1 MLELLW
7 KLGVL
12 TAVLVFGV
20 KIGLAMGFANL
31 SKKLAALIAVGY
43 GVGILILTKITEG
56 YADVLQKIVYDY
68 NFIIFVLMAV
78 IIFYAGFHTVKEW
91 KIHKRNKAKASC
103 MAMVAPC
110 PCCFGAILATIILVS
125 PLIGISTFSIGIYAA
140 LFLSITIGISYLASN
155 YIVKITQL
163 PYPVLLGNYMIFVGL
178 YFLAA
183 AIILPNI
190 NSVLSSQITPLEIPS
205 VITIFYVVVALLALT
220 AVGVYISKKTSP
232 LIE

>member
-68 NFIIFVLMAV
+68 NFIIFVLMAI
-78 IIFYAGFHTVKEW
+78 IIFYAGFRTVKEW
-91 KIHKRNKAKASC
+91 KIHKKNQAKASC

-110 PCCFGAILATIILVS
+110 PCCFGAILATIVLVS
-125 PLIGISTFSIGIYAA
+125 PLIGISTFSIGVYAA

-155 YIVKITQL
+155 YIIKMTQL
-163 PYPVLLGNYMIFVGL
+163 PYPILLGNYMIFVGL

>member
-12 TAVLVFGV
+12 SAVLVFGV
-20 KIGLAMGFANL
+20 KIGLAMGFAGL
-31 SKKLAALIAVGY
+31 SKKLAVVITIGY
-43 GVGILILTKITEG
+43 GLGILVLTKITEG
-56 YADVLQKIVYDY
+56 YADVLQKVVYDY
-68 NFIIFVLMAV
+68 NFVIFILMAI
-78 IIFYAGFHTVKEW
+78 IIFYAGFHTVKQW
-91 KIHKRNKAKASC
+91 KIHRKSHAKASC

-125 PLIGISTFSIGIYAA
+125 PLIGTSAFSIGQYAA
-140 LFLSITIGISYLASN
+140 LFLSIIIGISYLASN
-155 YIVKITQL
+155 YIVKISKQ

-178 YFLAA
+178 YFLAS

-190 NSVLSSQITPLEIPS
+190 NSVLSSEITPLTIPS
-205 VITIFYVVVALLALT
+205 ATTIIYAVVAVVVLMAL
-220 AVGVYISKKTSP
+220 GVYISKKTSP